1 MFKHLL
7 VPTDG
12 SALSEAAIQM
22 AVTLARES
30 GAKVTGLHVIPE
42 FHVLAYG
49 AEVIA
54 TPRTSSFRLPDSKR
68 MTTSWSSQKRP
79 RRPVSSAIRS
89 PGTALTHTRR
99 LSAWQRNET
108 VISSSWRLT
117 AEAACAP
124 CCLAVRPRRC

>member
-22 AVTLARES
+22 AVTLASES
-30 GAKVTGLHVIPE
+30 GARVTGLHVIPE

-54 TPRTSSFRLPDSKR
+54 DTEDQFSGCPRGPHKSGHAGRCRVRYVHQEP
-68 MTTSWSSQKRP
+68 
-79 RRPVSSAIRS
+79 RS
-89 PGTALTHTRR
+89 PIRGDY
-99 LSAWQRNET
+99 QRGGAT
-108 VISSSWRLT
+108 KV
-117 AEAACAP
+117 
-124 CCLAVRPRRC
+124 